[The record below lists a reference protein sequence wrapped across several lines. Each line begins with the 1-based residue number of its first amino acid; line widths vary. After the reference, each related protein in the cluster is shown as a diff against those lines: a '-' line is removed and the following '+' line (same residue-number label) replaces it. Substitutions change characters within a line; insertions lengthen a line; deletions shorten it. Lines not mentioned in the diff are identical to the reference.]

1 MAERKIYIGNQ
12 CRQKD
17 QHDVTGK
24 YVDLHGETF
33 YQIGNYD
40 QMSDFFISVVSDS
53 NHWMFIS
60 SLGGLSAGRINSESA
75 LFPYYSDDKITD
87 WINRNDYWLYCII
100 NTFIWTTCF

>member
-40 QMSDFFISVVSDS
+40 QMSDFFSSVVSDS
-53 NHWMFIS
+53 NH
-60 SLGGLSAGRINSESA
+60 
-75 LFPYYSDDKITD
+75 
-87 WINRNDYWLYCII
+87 
-100 NTFIWTTCF
+100 